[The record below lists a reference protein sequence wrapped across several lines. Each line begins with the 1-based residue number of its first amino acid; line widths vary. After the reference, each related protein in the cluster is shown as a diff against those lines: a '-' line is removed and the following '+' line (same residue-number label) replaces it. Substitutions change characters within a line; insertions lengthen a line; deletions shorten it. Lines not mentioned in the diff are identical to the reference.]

1 MATLRLLIAA
11 LLPLAMLGGCGKSAA
26 PPAGKAAGADVLP
39 GTISDA
45 MINVDQSQS
54 RPLLQPPPRAH
65 GPAVEA
71 SDAADDTPE
80 APAEPAKP

>member
-1 MATLRLLIAA
+1 MLRRPVLFA
-11 LLPLAMLGGCGKSAA
+11 LLLLSACGKSSA

-65 GPAVEA
+65 GPAIEV
-71 SDAADDTPE
+71 SDAPDAPSE